1 MTLEILHQ
9 FESATKEFC
18 AYARTISAEKVVT
31 SPKPG
36 EWSYAYVIHHL
47 ADSDAQFA
55 VRLINVLSVENPG
68 IVPFDEDS
76 FPGALHYDKRNVET
90 SLLAI
95 EASCAHMV
103 DTLKHVSTDD
113 WNRTGLHPERGVL
126 TLSQILELTTNHRVG
141 HLDQLKQ

>member
-1 MTLEILHQ
+1 MTQEILQQ
-9 FESATKEFC
+9 FESATHAFC
-18 AYARTISAEKVVT
+18 DYARAIPADKVLT

-36 EWSYAYVIHHL
+36 EWSHAYVIHHL

-55 VRLINVLSVENPG
+55 VRFINLLSVDTPG

-76 FPGALHYDKRNVET
+76 FPGALHYDGRNVET
-90 SLLAI
+90 SLAAI

-103 DTLKHVSTDD
+103 EILKQLSPEE

-126 TLSQILELTTNHRVG
+126 TLSDLLQLTTNHRVG